1 MRVRFLHMADCHLG
15 YRQYNL
21 RERFND
27 FGRAFF
33 EVINTAIAEKV
44 DFVLLAGDLFHKRA
58 IDALTLNQAVAAL
71 ERLNAAKIPCI
82 AVEGNHEHAYVDD
95 FIGWMRFL
103 ALRQYIVLLDAPFR
117 EGAPALS
124 AYSERGR
131 TGSYFDPIPGVRV
144 HGLRY
149 MGAAAKS
156 ALARYAQALET
167 VPRDGVEYSIFMTHA
182 GLEGEIN
189 EQFGMM
195 SMADWSPLRPHADY
209 VALGHIHKP
218 YTREEWIHNPGSLEN
233 CTADEAT
240 WRERG
245 YFLVE
250 VDTAGEGVKH
260 RATLH
265 TNRRRPFV
273 RVALKTDLIQSP
285 DALYQQAQALM
296 ERRRRD
302 LGIRS
307 EREEDRPVVELSLHG
322 VLPFAQAH
330 VETARLEEIA
340 RTVFDPLHVMVRNR
354 TTGNTT
360 VVEPGQSM
368 NRAALE
374 RQILAD
380 LYRRDQRFAAH
391 SRDWARVALSLKLLA
406 LEGASPEA
414 ILDDLSA
421 HMDALQPD
429 EVPDAEDAEA
439 QEGRR
444 ADPLG

>member
-33 EVINTAIAEKV
+33 EVINIAIAEKV

-95 FIGWMRFL
+95 FIGWMKFL
-103 ALRQYIVLLDAPFR
+103 ALRQYIVLLDAPFH
-117 EGAPALS
+117 EGAAQLS
-124 AYSERGR
+124 PYVNRA
-131 TGSYFDPIPGVRV
+131 GSYFDPVPGVRV

-149 MGAAAKS
+149 MGAAAKT
-156 ALARYAQALET
+156 AIGRYAQALET
-167 VPRDGVEYSIFMTHA
+167 LPREEVAYTVFMTHA
-182 GLEGEIN
+182 GLEGEVN
-189 EQFGMM
+189 EQVSAM

-218 YTREEWIHNPGSLEN
+218 YSREEWIHNPGSLEN
-233 CTADEAT
+233 CAADEAT
-240 WRERG
+240 WHERG

-250 VDTAGEGVKH
+250 VDTAAEGVKH
-260 RATLH
+260 RATLR

-273 RVALKTDLIQSP
+273 RAALKTDLIQAP
-285 DALYQQAQALM
+285 DALYAQAQSLL

-307 EREEDRPVVELSLHG
+307 GPASGLPDEERPVVELTLYG
-322 VLPFAQAH
+322 VLPFAQADL
-330 VETARLEEIA
+330 ETARLEETA
-340 RTVFDPLHVMVRNR
+340 RAIFNPLHAIVRNH

-360 VVEPGQSM
+360 AVEPGQTM
-368 NRAALE
+368 NRTALE

-380 LYRRDQRFAAH
+380 LYRRDQRFAPH
-391 SRDWARVALSLKLLA
+391 SQDWARVALSLKSLA
-406 LEGASPEA
+406 LEGASAEA
-414 ILDDLSA
+414 ILDELSERMA
-421 HMDALQPD
+421 QLRPD
-429 EVPDAEDAEA
+429 EIAP
-439 QEGRR
+439 
-444 ADPLG
+444 ADETR